1 MMKRDTILIV
11 DDMEVNR
18 AILHGVFETQ
28 YNLLEAENGQAS
40 YNQS

>member
-28 YNLLEAENGQAS
+28 YNLLETARLPLCCWT
-40 YNQS
+40 